1 MARSRLIDSFLHL
14 RLPFSFFLMP
24 IWLFAVWSSTSPQ
37 TGLVWLTFFIIH
49 FLLYPASHA
58 FNTWYDRDEQS
69 VGGLKVPPPV
79 HTSLFWMAWGLD
91 AAVVVS
97 SWFVSSGFLAAM
109 VLYTL
114 GSKLYSWKVTRL
126 KRRPWT
132 GWLGVGVIQ
141 GALTFVAVVQTIGT
155 PYAWDSPVLWL
166 GALTAALFLMGVY
179 PLTQVYQHEEDA
191 AHGDLTV
198 SRRVGIRGTFVL
210 AALFL
215 LLAVAAFVVVFYQR
229 AGWELVG
236 WFFVVQAPTV
246 LYFLHW
252 AWAAFRDPA
261 QANFRR
267 TMHMNVLASGLMC
280 VFFVWKILP

>member
-1 MARSRLIDSFLHL
+1 
-14 RLPFSFFLMP
+14 MP
-24 IWLFAVWSSTSPQ
+24 IWLFAVWSSLAPRWD
-37 TGLVWLTFFIIH
+37 LVGFTFVIIH

-69 VGGLKVPPPV
+69 VGGIKVPPPV
-79 HTSLFWMAWGLD
+79 HRSLLVMAWVLD
-91 AAVVVS
+91 AAVLVT
-97 SWFVSSGFLAAM
+97 SWLVGPGFFVAM

-126 KRRPWT
+126 KKRPWA

-141 GALTFVAVVQTIGT
+141 GALTFVAVVQTVG
-155 PYAWDSPVLWL
+155 PLPWDSPALWW
-166 GALTAALFLMGVY
+166 GTLTAGLFLMGVY
-179 PLTQVYQHEEDA
+179 PLTQVYQHAEDE

-210 AALFL
+210 AGSFL
-215 LLAVAAFVVVFYQR
+215 VLAVASFAVVFVER
-229 AGWELVG
+229 AGWGLVG
-236 WFFVVQAPTV
+236 WFLLVQTPTV

-252 AWAAFRDPA
+252 AVASFRDPA
-261 QANFRR
+261 QASFRR
-267 TMHMNVLASGLMC
+267 AMHMNVLASGLMC